1 MNKRTKVIGTALL
14 VVLCVGLVGY
24 AAPLKALIVNG
35 QMNRAHD
42 WKVSSPI
49 LKRILEQTGLF
60 KVDFATSPPKG
71 GDMENFK
78 PNFAAYDVVVLDYD
92 GQYWSKQTQ
101 KAFVEYVKSGG
112 GVITYH
118 SANNAFPKWKEFNE
132 IIGLGGWGG
141 RNEKSGPYV
150 YWKDGKVVH
159 DMSPGRGGAHGPQR
173 AFQVVI
179 RKEHPITA
187 GLPEKWMHVKDE
199 LYNRLRGPAKNL
211 TVLATAYD
219 DPQQKGTGRDEPI
232 LFTIEYGKGRVFHTV
247 LGHDAPHME
256 CVGFIV
262 TFQRGAVEA
271 ERLYEA
277 KV

>member
-1 MNKRTKVIGTALL
+1 LPIGEKKRVKMSQKLKLIRLALP
-14 VVLCVGLVGY
+14 VVLCLGL
-24 AAPLKALIVNG
+24 AAQAPSAWADTAPLKALIVNG
-35 QMNRAHD
+35 QMNKSHD
-42 WKVSSPI
+42 WTVSSPI

-60 KVDFATSPPKG
+60 KVDFATSPPKD
-71 GDMENFK
+71 GDMENFR
-78 PNFAAYDVVVLDYD
+78 PDFAAYDVVVLDYD
-92 GQYWSKQTQ
+92 GEYWSEQTK

-112 GVITYH
+112 GVISYH

-141 RNEKSGPYV
+141 RDEKSGPYV

-159 DMSPGRGGAHGPQR
+159 DTSPGIGGAHGPQH

-187 GLPEKWMHVKDE
+187 GLPEKWMHAKDE

-219 DPQQKGTGRDEPI
+219 DPQQEGTGRARGES
-232 LFTIEYGKGRVFHTV
+232 FTQSLATM
-247 LGHDAPHME
+247 PH
-256 CVGFIV
+256 IWN
-262 TFQRGAVEA
+262 ALA
-271 ERLYEA
+271 LS
-277 KV
+277 